1 MTVELSRAS
10 VPLVDHDGEGGGDWP
25 TLVDVFAATAVR
37 APGRP
42 ALVTDDAVLTYA
54 QLSDAA
60 TALARRLTA
69 RGIGPGARVGVCVAS
84 GTADL
89 YVAILGVLFCGAA
102 YVPVDADDPPARAET
117 VWERAAVCA
126 VVGTDLRIDERA
138 GPRGT
143 TRQVQGSDDA
153 WIIFT
158 SGSTG
163 EPKGV
168 AITHVSATA
177 FVRAETMLWTV
188 DAKDRVLA
196 GLSVGFDASCEE
208 MWLAWRHGAAL
219 VPAPRALVRAGS
231 ELGAWLAARQI
242 TVISTVPTLAAMWD
256 QDALAGVRLLILG
269 GEACPDALAWRLAK
283 DREVW
288 NTYGPTEATVV
299 TTATRLEPGRPVT
312 IGWPLHGWQT
322 AVVDDAGASVPPG
335 APGELVIGGVGLGR
349 YLDEDLDAARFAPV
363 AALGPVR
370 AYRTGDVV
378 CETAAGLAFV
388 GRQDDQIKLGGRR
401 IELGEVDAALAA
413 TPGVRAAASAVRTTA
428 AGNTLLVGYVVSD
441 VDVGEI
447 RALVAERLP
456 AGILPTIVRVD
467 ELPTRASGKVDRAA
481 LPWPPPGAGSA
492 PDDAVAAG
500 GTLGWLAGCWTDQL
514 GPVTITA
521 DSDFFALGGSSLA
534 AAKLVSV
541 LRREFPAVTVADLYR
556 HPRLGALADRLD
568 GLAALADREAGR
580 DAPHARRWGV
590 VQLAGLM
597 VMLTLAV
604 PGWLVAILTFDRLSG
619 VAAGPQVGWGWLV
632 AGWLVFASTPG
643 RACIVL
649 VARWT
654 LLGRLKPGRYPRHSW
669 LTCRLWFME
678 RLAEVAR
685 IETLAGTP
693 LAPRYARISGVKL
706 GAGVRL
712 GTLPAPTSL
721 VQIGDGATIEGDVD
735 IHGWWMDGAELVVG
749 ELRIGAG
756 ARIGMRSMLMPGA
769 QIGAGAEIE
778 PGSVVEGIVPAGE
791 RWAGTPARRVG
802 HAGEAWPALAPP
814 TRRHRRL
821 WQTLFGAGFVVLS
834 FVPLAS
840 VVPGLFLL
848 LRVLPGHV
856 SFASS
861 GLGMLALAPVV
872 AAGFLVTYALLVAV
886 LVRLVSPWVRAGL
899 HPDEGATA
907 FALWFT
913 ETLMAGAR
921 VVLFPLYSTVFTRS
935 WLRLLGL
942 RVGRRTEI
950 STAVGLNRL
959 VSFGDASFAADDV
972 IFAGVRARDGW
983 LHVSP
988 ITVGDGTFL
997 GNGALVAGDTVVGDA
1012 CLVGVLTVA
1021 PSTTA
1026 DGTSWFGSPALEL
1039 PRVPDCGD
1047 RSRTTDPPRH
1057 LVLARAA
1064 MELLRILLPTTISII
1079 LVFAIYITLDVVGQ
1093 AAGLA
1098 AMLLVGPFV
1107 LLAAGLVAV
1116 AFTVAAKWLL
1126 MGRYTSGTHPL
1137 WSFFVWRDEL
1147 INSFQEQLAGAW
1159 LLDSALATPLMSA
1172 YLRAMGSRIGRNV
1185 WCETLTITE
1194 FDLVDLGPGCAIN
1207 RRSCVETH
1215 LFHDRLMRIGPTA
1228 LGTTC
1233 TLGPSAAALPD
1244 TRLGDHCNVGWR
1256 AVVMRGEELPS
1267 NSRWHGSPVSA
1278 V

>member
-1 MTVELSRAS
+1 MTVEL
-10 VPLVDHDGEGGGDWP
+10 PLPAAPLLDGGGDGR
-25 TLVDVFAATAVR
+25 TLVDVFAATADRVPDR
-37 APGRP
+37 A
-42 ALVTDDAVLTYA
+42 ALVTDAAVLTYA
-54 QLSDAA
+54 QLADAA
-60 TALARRLTA
+60 ADVAQRLSAL
-69 RGIGPGARVGVCVAS
+69 GIGPGDRVGVCVPS

-126 VVGTDLRIDERA
+126 VVGADLRIDERGGMCGA
-138 GPRGT
+138 ARA
-143 TRQVQGSDDA
+143 VQGEDDA
-153 WIIFT
+153 WVIFT

-168 AITHVSATA
+168 AITHRAATA
-177 FVRAETMLWTV
+177 WIRAETQLWTV
-188 DAKDRVLA
+188 DAEDRVLA

-231 ELGAWLAARQI
+231 ELGAWLAAHEI

-256 QDALAGVRLLILG
+256 RDALAGVRLLILG
-269 GEACPDALAWRLAK
+269 GETCPDALAWRLAEE
-283 DREVW
+283 REVW

-299 TTATRLEPGRPVT
+299 TTAIRLVPGRPVT
-312 IGWPLHGWQT
+312 IGWPLHGWET
-322 AVVDDAGASVPPG
+322 AVVDAAGDRVAPG

-349 YLDEDLDAARFAPV
+349 YLDEELDAERFAPV
-363 AALGPVR
+363 PALGPVR

-378 CETAAGLAFV
+378 CETADGLAFV
-388 GRQDDQIKLGGRR
+388 GRQDDQVKLGGRR
-401 IELGEVDAALAA
+401 IELGEVDAQLAA

-441 VDVGEI
+441 VDVAEI

-467 ELPTRASGKVDRAA
+467 ALPTRASGKVDRGA

-492 PDDAVAAG
+492 PDDAAARG
-500 GTLGWLAGCWTDQL
+500 GILGWLAGCWTDQL
-514 GPVTITA
+514 GPMPVTA

-541 LRREFPAVTVADLYR
+541 LRRQFPAVTIADLYR
-556 HPRLGALADRLD
+556 HPRLGELADRLE
-568 GLAALADREAGR
+568 GLGAVAGREA
-580 DAPHARRWGV
+580 AEETPPTRRWGL

-597 VMLTLAV
+597 MLLSLAA
-604 PGWLVAILTFDRLSG
+604 PQWLVAILTFDRLGG
-619 VAAGPQVGWGWLV
+619 VAAGPQVGWGWLL
-632 AGWLVFASTPG
+632 AGWLVFASAPG

-649 VARWT
+649 AARWA

-685 IETLAGTP
+685 IDKLAGTP

-706 GAGVRL
+706 GAGARL
-712 GTLPAPTSL
+712 GTLPSPTSL
-721 VQIGDGATIEGDVD
+721 VEIGDGATIEGEVD
-735 IHGWWMDGAELVVG
+735 LHGWWMDGAELVVG

-756 ARIGMRSMLMPGA
+756 ARVGMRSMLMPGA
-769 QIGAGAEIE
+769 EIGAGAEVE
-778 PGSVVEGIVPAGE
+778 PGSVVEGFVPAGE

-802 HAGEAWPALAPP
+802 RAGEAWPSQAPP
-814 TRRHRRL
+814 ARRHPRL
-821 WQTLFGAGFVVLS
+821 WQALFGAGFTVVS
-834 FVPLAS
+834 FLPVAAAIPGLVLLAS
-840 VVPGLFLL
+840 V
-848 LRVLPGHV
+848 LPSHV

-861 GLGMLALAPVV
+861 ALALLAVAPLQ
-872 AAGFLVTYALLVAV
+872 AASFLVTYALLTAL
-886 LVRLVSPWVRAGL
+886 LVRLASPWVRAGL

-907 FALWFT
+907 LALWFT

-942 RVGRRTEI
+942 HVGHRTEV

-959 VSFGDASFAADDV
+959 VSFGEASFAADDV
-972 IFAGVRARDGW
+972 IFAGARARDGW
-983 LHVSP
+983 LHVAP
-988 ITVGDGTFL
+988 IAVGDGTFL
-997 GNGALVAGDTVVGDA
+997 GNGALVAGDTAVGDG

-1021 PSTTA
+1021 PPVTA

-1047 RSRTTDPPRH
+1047 RSRTTDPPRR
-1057 LVLARAA
+1057 LVLARGA
-1064 MELLRILLPTTISII
+1064 MELLRILLPTTVSVVLASAVYVTIDI
-1079 LVFAIYITLDVVGQ
+1079 VGQ
-1093 AAGLA
+1093 VSGLV
-1098 AMLLVGPFV
+1098 AMLLVAPFA
-1107 LLAAGLVAV
+1107 LLTAGLIAV
-1116 AFTVAAKWLL
+1116 AFTIAAKWLL
-1126 MGRYTSGTHPL
+1126 MGRYASGTHPL

-1159 LLDSALATPLMSA
+1159 LLDSALA
-1172 YLRAMGSRIGRNV
+1172 R
-1185 WCETLTITE
+1185 
-1194 FDLVDLGPGCAIN
+1194 
-1207 RRSCVETH
+1207 
-1215 LFHDRLMRIGPTA
+1215 
-1228 LGTTC
+1228 
-1233 TLGPSAAALPD
+1233 
-1244 TRLGDHCNVGWR
+1244 
-1256 AVVMRGEELPS
+1256 
-1267 NSRWHGSPVSA
+1267 
-1278 V
+1278 